1 MIGAIL
7 QPTYL
12 PWLGY
17 FEMIAAV
24 DVFVVYDHVQ
34 FVKKSWHHRNRIKGP
49 NGEMLLSLPIK
60 KAPLA
65 TPLFQAELAPEYEK
79 VLVSHWASISH
90 AYKKAPY
97 FDKYSESLQVMYL
110 SKYASL
116 TDLTVSFV
124 QYFCNQLGINTT
136 FTCSSTLLLN
146 ESLINSTEKVVD
158 LCKKTN
164 ISSLYDA
171 NSAQS
176 IIDTAVFEKYDI
188 GISFQNYE
196 HPVYSQLYGRFLPY
210 ISIVD
215 LILNEGEKSLGII
228 KAGRRTPIVIGLT
241 LNANERTS

>member
-17 FEMIAAV
+17 FEMIAAA

-49 NGEMLLSLPIK
+49 NGEILLSIPIK

-65 TPLFQAELAPEYEK
+65 TPLYQAELAAEYEK
-79 VLVSHWASISH
+79 VLASHWTSISH
-90 AYKKAPY
+90 AYKRAPY
-97 FDKYSESLQVMYL
+97 FDQYSESLQVMYL

-116 TDLTVSFV
+116 TDLTVSFI

-136 FTCSSTLLLN
+136 FVSSSTLSLDD
-146 ESLINSTEKVVD
+146 SLINSTEKVVD

-171 NSAQS
+171 NGAQS
-176 IIDTAVFEKYDI
+176 VIDTLIFEKNGI

-196 HPVYSQLYGRFLPY
+196 HPIYSQLYGSFLPY
-210 ISIVD
+210 MSTLD
-215 LILNEGEKSLGII
+215 LLLNEGEKSLELI
-228 KAGRRTPIVIGLT
+228 KKGRRTPIVV
-241 LNANERTS
+241 ERSSSD